1 MKRLQYQIS
10 SNAFR
15 DSLSVELID
24 ADGDILAEIS
34 RLDGLNQLKLNTFNN
49 DIDLAVLEEF
59 ILYARENLECFE
71 DGSPL
76 SEARTTQYISHR

>member
-1 MKRLQYQIS
+1 MKRLQYQIC
-10 SNAFR
+10 SNVIR

-34 RLDGLNQLKLNTFNN
+34 HLDGLNQLKINTFDN

-59 ILYARENLECFE
+59 ILNARENLECFE

-76 SEARTTQYISHR
+76 SEARTTQFIAHR